1 MIKWRNKMEEPLK
14 IVRLGDCSREERQQL
29 LKRSEFDVTFV
40 VPTVRVIVEEVK
52 KRGDEALLEY
62 SSSLDKVKLSSKQLQ
77 VSKEEMREA
86 YKKIDPEIVDAIK
99 KASKA
104 VEKFHLGQL
113 PNERMMK
120 LQSGVKAGQ
129 LVRPLEKVG
138 AYVPGGLARYPSSLL
153 MAVVPAKVAGV
164 KKIIVCS
171 PPKIDGEIDSTTLV
185 AADVAGVDKVFK
197 IGGAQAIAAMAYG
210 TATIPRV
217 DKIVGPGNIYVV
229 AAKHVVSADVEIDFA
244 AGPSEVLILA
254 DSSADPGYIAV
265 DLLAQ
270 AEHDPAAAA
279 VLVTTSEKIAR
290 KVSELVQTMLKNSP
304 REQIMVKS
312 LNKYGRAVVAKDL
325 NEAIEFVNDY
335 APEHLQ
341 IMVERP
347 NKLLRRVNNAGAI
360 FVGPYAPVSAGD
372 LAVGP
377 NHILPTGGAA
387 RRRSGLSVLDFVKLP
402 TVQVLTK
409 PGLKRVASV
418 AEKLAEAEGLP
429 GHAQSIRRRFRK

>member
-1 MIKWRNKMEEPLK
+1 MEEPLK
-14 IVRLGDCSREERQQL
+14 IVRLSDLSPEERQKL
-29 LKRSEFDVTFV
+29 LKRSELDATFV

-52 KRGDEALLEY
+52 KRGDAALLEY
-62 SSSLDKVKLSSKQLQ
+62 ISSLDGVKLGSEQLH
-77 VSKEEMREA
+77 VRKEEIQEA
-86 YKKIDPEIVDAIK
+86 YKKIDSEIVDAIK
-99 KASKA
+99 KAAKA
-104 VEKFHLGQL
+104 IEKFHLGQL
-113 PNERMMK
+113 PKERMMK

-153 MAVVPAKVAGV
+153 MAVIPAKVAGV
-164 KKIIVCS
+164 KEIIVCS
-171 PPKIDGEIDSTTLV
+171 PPKIDREIDSTTLV

-197 IGGAQAIAAMAYG
+197 VGGAQAIAAMAYG
-210 TATIPRV
+210 TATIPQV

-229 AAKHVVSADVEIDFA
+229 AAKQLVSADVEIDFA
-244 AGPSEVLILA
+244 AGPSEVLIVA
-254 DSSADPGYIAV
+254 DSSADPGYIAA

-279 VLVTTSEKIAR
+279 VLVTTSEKLAR
-290 KVSELVQTMLKNSP
+290 EVRELVQTMLKGGP
-304 REQIMVKS
+304 KEEIMLKS
-312 LNKYGRAVVAKDL
+312 LNKYGRAIVVKDL

-341 IMVERP
+341 IMVETP
-347 NKLLRRVNNAGAI
+347 NKLLKLINNAGSI
-360 FVGPYAPVSAGD
+360 FIGPYAPVSAGD

-409 PGLKRVASV
+409 AGLKGVASV

-429 GHAQSIRRRFRK
+429 GHAESIRRRFRK

>member
-1 MIKWRNKMEEPLK
+1 MEGPLK
-14 IVRLGDCSREERQQL
+14 IVRLSDCSPEERQQL
-29 LKRSEFDVTFV
+29 LKRSELDVASIM
-40 VPTVRVIVEEVK
+40 PTVRKIVEDVK

-62 SSSLDKVKLSSKQLQ
+62 SSRLDRVKLSRKQLQ
-77 VSKEEMREA
+77 VSKKEIREA

-99 KASKA
+99 KAAKA
-104 VEKFHLGQL
+104 IEKFHLGQL

-120 LQSGVKAGQ
+120 LQSGIKAGQ

-153 MAVVPAKVAGV
+153 MAVVPARVAGV
-164 KKIIVCS
+164 KNIIVCS
-171 PPKIDGEIDSTTLV
+171 PPKIDGEIDPMTLV
-185 AADVAGVDKVFK
+185 AADVAGVDEVFRV
-197 IGGAQAIAAMAYG
+197 GGAQAIAAMAYG

-217 DKIVGPGNIYVV
+217 DKIVGPGNIYVT
-229 AAKHVVSADVEIDFA
+229 AAKHVTSADVEIDFA

-254 DSSADPGYIAV
+254 DSSAAPDYIAV

-279 VLVTTSEKIAR
+279 VLVTTSEKLAR
-290 KVSELVQTMLKNSP
+290 EVSELVQTMLKGSP
-304 REQIMVKS
+304 RREIMLKS
-312 LNKYGRAVVAKDL
+312 LNKYGRAVVANDL

-347 NKLLRRVNNAGAI
+347 NQVLRLVKNAGAI
-360 FVGPYAPVSAGD
+360 FVGAYAPVAAGD

-409 PGLKRVASV
+409 QGLKRVASV
-418 AEKLAEAEGLP
+418 AEMLAEAEGLP

>member
-1 MIKWRNKMEEPLK
+1 MDEPLK
-14 IVRLGDCSREERQQL
+14 IVRLGDCSPEERQQL
-29 LKRSEFDVTFV
+29 LKRSELDATFV

-62 SSSLDKVKLSSKQLQ
+62 SSSLDKVRLSSKQLQ
-77 VSKEEMREA
+77 VSKEEIREA

-99 KASKA
+99 KAASA
-104 VEKFHLGQL
+104 IEKFHLGQL
-113 PNERMMK
+113 PKERMMK

-164 KKIIVCS
+164 KEIVVCS
-171 PPKIDGEIDSTTLV
+171 PPKIDGEIYSTTLV

-197 IGGAQAIAAMAYG
+197 VGGAQAIAAMAYG
-210 TATIPRV
+210 TATIPKV

-229 AAKHVVSADVEIDFA
+229 AAKQLVSADVEIDFA

-254 DSSADPGYIAV
+254 DPSADSGYIAV

-279 VLVTTSEKIAR
+279 VLVTTSEKLAR
-290 KVSELVQTMLKNSP
+290 EASELVQTMLKGSP
-304 REQIMVKS
+304 REEIMLKS
-312 LNKYGRAVVAKDL
+312 LNKYGRAIVAKDL

-341 IMVERP
+341 IMVQRP
-347 NKLLRRVNNAGAI
+347 NKLLKLVNNAGAI
-360 FVGPYAPVSAGD
+360 FVGPYSPVSAGD

-377 NHILPTGGAA
+377 NHILPTGGSA

-402 TVQVLTK
+402 TVQALTK
-409 PGLKRVASV
+409 QGLRRVASV

>member
-1 MIKWRNKMEEPLK
+1 MEEPLK

-29 LKRSEFDVTFV
+29 LKRSEFDVTFL

-62 SSSLDKVKLSSKQLQ
+62 SSSLDKVRLSSKQLQ
-77 VSKEEMREA
+77 VSKEEIREA
-86 YKKIDPEIVDAIK
+86 YGKIDPEIVDAIK
-99 KASKA
+99 KAAKSI
-104 VEKFHLGQL
+104 EKFHLGQL
-113 PNERMMK
+113 PKERMME
-120 LQSGVKAGQ
+120 LQPGIKAGQ
-129 LVRPLEKVG
+129 LVRPLENVG

-153 MAVVPAKVAGV
+153 MAVIPAKVAGV
-164 KKIIVCS
+164 KEIIVCS
-171 PPKIDGEIDSTTLV
+171 PPKIDGKIDPTTLV
-185 AADVAGVDKVFK
+185 AADVAGADKVFK

-254 DSSADPGYIAV
+254 DSSANPDYIAV

-279 VLVTTSEKIAR
+279 VLVTTSEKLTLE
-290 KVSELVQTMLKNSP
+290 VSELVKTMLKGNP
-304 REQIMVKS
+304 REEIMRKS

-347 NKLLRRVNNAGAI
+347 TKLLRRVNNAGSI
-360 FVGPYAPVSAGD
+360 FVGPYAPVAAGD

-409 PGLKRVASV
+409 QGLKRVASG

>member
-1 MIKWRNKMEEPLK
+1 MEELLK
-14 IVRLGDCSREERQQL
+14 IVRLGDCSPGERQQL
-29 LKRSEFDVTFV
+29 LKRAEIDATLV

-52 KRGDEALLEY
+52 RRGDEALFEY
-62 SSSLDKVKLSSKQLQ
+62 SSSLDKVKLSTKQLQ
-77 VSKEEMREA
+77 VSKEEISEA
-86 YKKIDPEIVDAIK
+86 YRKIDSEVVDAIK
-99 KASKA
+99 KAAKA
-104 VEKFHLGQL
+104 IEKFHLGQL
-113 PNERMMK
+113 PKERMME
-120 LQSGVKAGQ
+120 LQRGIKAGQ
-129 LVRPLEKVG
+129 LVRPLEKIG

-153 MAVVPAKVAGV
+153 MAVIPAKVAGV
-164 KKIIVCS
+164 KEIIACS
-171 PPKIDGEIDSTTLV
+171 PPRIDGEIDPTTLV
-185 AADVAGVDKVFK
+185 AADIAGVDKVFK

-210 TATIPRV
+210 TATIPKV

-229 AAKHVVSADVEIDFA
+229 AAKHLVSADVEIDLA

-254 DSSADPGYIAV
+254 DSTADPDYIAV

-279 VLVTTSEKIAR
+279 VLVTTSEKLAR
-290 KVSELVQTMLKNSP
+290 EVRELVQTMLKGSP
-304 REQIMVKS
+304 REEIMLKS

-347 NKLLRRVNNAGAI
+347 SKLLKLVNNAGAI
-360 FVGPYAPVSAGD
+360 FVGPYATVAAGD

-377 NHILPTGGAA
+377 NHILPTGGLA

-409 PGLKRVASV
+409 QGLRRVASV

>member
-1 MIKWRNKMEEPLK
+1 MEELLK
-14 IVRLGDCSREERQQL
+14 IVRLGDCSPGERQQL
-29 LKRSEFDVTFV
+29 LKRAEIDATLV

-52 KRGDEALLEY
+52 RRGDEALFEY
-62 SSSLDKVKLSSKQLQ
+62 SSSLDKVKLSTKQLQ
-77 VSKEEMREA
+77 VSKEEISEA
-86 YKKIDPEIVDAIK
+86 YRKIDSEVVDAIK
-99 KASKA
+99 KAAKA
-104 VEKFHLGQL
+104 IEKFHLGQL
-113 PNERMMK
+113 PKERMME
-120 LQSGVKAGQ
+120 LQRGIKAGQ
-129 LVRPLEKVG
+129 LVRPLEKIG

-153 MAVVPAKVAGV
+153 MAVIPAKVAGV
-164 KKIIVCS
+164 KEIIACS
-171 PPKIDGEIDSTTLV
+171 PPRIDGEIDPTTLV
-185 AADVAGVDKVFK
+185 AADIAGVDKVFK

-210 TATIPRV
+210 TATIPKV

-229 AAKHVVSADVEIDFA
+229 AAKHLVSADVEIDLA

-254 DSSADPGYIAV
+254 DSTADPDYIAV

-279 VLVTTSEKIAR
+279 VLVTTSEKLAR
-290 KVSELVQTMLKNSP
+290 EVRELVQTMLKGSP
-304 REQIMVKS
+304 REEIMLKS

-341 IMVERP
+341 IMVQRP
-347 NKLLRRVNNAGAI
+347 SKLLKLVNNAGAI
-360 FVGPYAPVSAGD
+360 FVGPYATVAAGD

-377 NHILPTGGAA
+377 NHILPTGGLA

-409 PGLKRVASV
+409 QGLRRVASV